1 MGMRPRCEMEVG
13 MEKLF
18 ITSLT
23 IESVRHLKD
32 ITIPLSEEKPKHLI
46 LTGRNGSG
54 KTSVLEALASYLNSI
69 KELDLKKTAFEFVK
83 RISKSVVKGYFGIE
97 NSNEIN
103 NLATN
108 YESSKDTMI
117 ESGIAVDILFS
128 QSLLMLIDCFKDGE
142 FILAYYKAERSFNSQ
157 MPKHVEKIV
166 LKDYYSMTESPRQLF
181 VKYLLDIKMTEALA
195 RGNGHEEKANVI
207 HRWFEKFEE
216 LLRQI
221 FEDDS
226 LKLVFDEDDFSFHIK
241 EKNRELF
248 DFNTLSSGYAA
259 ILDIVLDLIVR
270 MEKKTNKSFVFDM
283 QGVVLIDEIETHLH
297 LELQKNILP
306 MLTTIFP
313 NIQFIVSTHSPFILN
328 SLEDAVIY
336 DLEKNIM
343 VEHGLS
349 DIPYGGVVEGYF
361 NASELSDSL
370 REKYERYKELVKKKE
385 LSDEDFEEI
394 ARLEMYLNEIPDY
407 LALNITTE
415 YQRCK
420 MEFENRE
427 DI

>member
-1 MGMRPRCEMEVG
+1 

-69 KELDLKKTAFEFVK
+69 KELDIKKTAFEFVK

-181 VKYLLDIKMTEALA
+181 VKYLLDMKMTEALA
-195 RGNGHEEKANVI
+195 RSNGHEEKADI
-207 HRWFEKFEE
+207 IYQWFVKFEE

-328 SLEDAVIY
+328 SLEDVVIY

>member
-1 MGMRPRCEMEVG
+1 

>member
-54 KTSVLEALASYLNSI
+54 KTSVLEALAEHLELAVNEEAPEQLLDKMIRFSNELNQLRNSGKYYLASQMEGDLDVLKRRWNEI
-69 KELDLKKTAFEFVK
+69 KRGMGIAFNQTINTLNYYLKGGEFV
-83 RISKSVVKGYFGIE
+83 
-97 NSNEIN
+97 
-103 NLATN
+103 
-108 YESSKDTMI
+108 
-117 ESGIAVDILFS
+117 
-128 QSLLMLIDCFKDGE
+128 
-142 FILAYYKAERSFNSQ
+142 LAYYKADRKLETEI
-157 MPKHVEKIV
+157 PEHVEKVI
-166 LKDYYSMTESPRQLF
+166 LKDYYSIAAYPRQMF
-181 VKYLLDIKMTEALA
+181 VMYLLDMKMTEALA
-195 RGNGHEEKANVI
+195 RSNGNMEKADVI
-207 HRWFEKFEE
+207 YEWFNKFEE

-221 FEDDS
+221 FEDNT
-226 LKLVFDEDDFSFHIK
+226 LKLLFDEDDFSFHIK

-328 SLEDAVIY
+328 SLEDVVIY
-336 DLEKNIM
+336 DLERNIM

>member
-1 MGMRPRCEMEVG
+1 

-54 KTSVLEALASYLNSI
+54 KTSVLEVLAEHLDAVAKGADIQLVKRQIKHYDTQFNMLKSQGKKNNDIIETENSLKRWKDEWNKI
-69 KELDLKKTAFEFVK
+69 KCGMEVVCNQQIDAVRFYFEKGEFV
-83 RISKSVVKGYFGIE
+83 
-97 NSNEIN
+97 
-103 NLATN
+103 
-108 YESSKDTMI
+108 
-117 ESGIAVDILFS
+117 
-128 QSLLMLIDCFKDGE
+128 
-142 FILAYYKAERSFNSQ
+142 LAYYKADRIFSSQ
-157 MPKHVEKIV
+157 VPEHVEKIV
-166 LKDYYSMTESPRQLF
+166 LEDHYSMAESPRQLF
-181 VKYLLDIKMTEALA
+181 VKYLLDMKMTEALA
-195 RGNGHEEKANVI
+195 RTNGHEEKANVI
-207 HRWFEKFEE
+207 HQWFEKFEE

-241 EKNRELF
+241 KKNRELF

-328 SLEDAVIY
+328 SLEDVVIY

-370 REKYERYKELVKKKE
+370 REKYEKYKELVKMKE

>member
-1 MGMRPRCEMEVG
+1 

-18 ITSLT
+18 ITSVT

-54 KTSVLEALASYLNSI
+54 KTSVLEALAEHLDAVA
-69 KELDLKKTAFEFVK
+69 KEDDIQKVEQDLKFWDTHFKTLKSQGKKNSQMISAEKNLKMWNDEWEKIKCGMEIACSQQIDAVRYYFQKGRFV
-83 RISKSVVKGYFGIE
+83 
-97 NSNEIN
+97 
-103 NLATN
+103 
-108 YESSKDTMI
+108 
-117 ESGIAVDILFS
+117 
-128 QSLLMLIDCFKDGE
+128 
-142 FILAYYKAERSFNSQ
+142 LAYYKAERTFSSQ
-157 MPKHVEKIV
+157 VPKHVEKIV
-166 LKDYYSMTESPRQLF
+166 LRDNYSMKESPRQLF
-181 VKYLLDIKMTEALA
+181 VKYLLDMKMTEALA
-195 RGNGHEEKANVI
+195 RTNGHEEKADII
-207 HRWFEKFEE
+207 HQWFVKFEE
-216 LLRQI
+216 LLQKI

-226 LKLVFDEDDFSFHIK
+226 LKLLFDEDDFSFHIK

-328 SLEDAVIY
+328 SLEDVVIY

>member
-1 MGMRPRCEMEVG
+1 

-128 QSLLMLIDCFKDGE
+128 QSLLILIDCFKDGE

-207 HRWFEKFEE
+207 HQWFVKFEE

-328 SLEDAVIY
+328 SLEDVVIY

>member
-1 MGMRPRCEMEVG
+1 

-18 ITSLT
+18 ITSVT

-54 KTSVLEALASYLNSI
+54 KTSVLEALANHLDAVVKETDIQVVEDQI
-69 KELDLKKTAFEFVK
+69 KFNVMQLKDFKGQGVRNHKVVEVENNLKLWKDKWEKIKCGMEIACNQQMGAVRYYFEKGEFV
-83 RISKSVVKGYFGIE
+83 
-97 NSNEIN
+97 
-103 NLATN
+103 
-108 YESSKDTMI
+108 
-117 ESGIAVDILFS
+117 
-128 QSLLMLIDCFKDGE
+128 
-142 FILAYYKAERSFNSQ
+142 LAYYKAERTFSSQ
-157 MPKHVEKIV
+157 VPEHVEKIV
-166 LKDYYSMTESPRQLF
+166 LKEKYSMTEFPRQLF
-181 VKYLLDIKMTEALA
+181 VKYLLDMKMTEALA
-195 RGNGHEEKANVI
+195 RNNGHEEKADII
-207 HRWFEKFEE
+207 HQWFVKFEE
-216 LLRQI
+216 LLQKI
-221 FEDDS
+221 FEDNS
-226 LKLVFDEDDFSFHIK
+226 LELLFDEDDFSFHIK

-283 QGVVLIDEIETHLH
+283 QGVVLIDEIETHLY

-328 SLEDAVIY
+328 SLEDVVIY

-370 REKYERYKELVKKKE
+370 REKYERYKDLVKKKE